1 MKNKPDYHIA
11 LLVNVILQPAIAGG
25 ISEDEAES
33 LYNKIMSSIS
43 CLHPSHLQFSTLL
56 DDIINK
62 WAVPIIKDYGY
73 ENEIPHLN
81 ISIDN

>member
-11 LLVNVILQPAIAGG
+11 LLVNIILQPAIAGG
-25 ISEDEAES
+25 ISEEEAKK
-33 LYNKIMSSIS
+33 LFNKILNSIS
-43 CLHPSHLQFSTLL
+43 SLHPSHNQFSSLL

-62 WAVPIIKDYGY
+62 WAVPIIKEYGH
-73 ENEIPHLN
+73 ENEIPHLD